1 MKTPHRNLAVKV
13 LAVAIFLLTWEIIA
27 RAGVFTH
34 FIFPSISGGLNW
46 AATHYAELLSACW
59 FTLRVLL
66 IALGISVCIS
76 MGLAVLSVVFRGAK
90 PIVETFV
97 SIFQPIPAIAILPF
111 AMLWF
116 GLGEKP
122 IIFVTIFGSLWP
134 LILNIMNGFATVNRM
149 YIDVGRNYGLKKF
162 GLAWR
167 IMTPAALPNIIT
179 GIRAAWGIAW
189 RTVVSAELVFGGMG
203 VIVGGFGGGL
213 GWLILKS
220 KYALTPEGMIAGV
233 AAISVIGII
242 IEHALFGHIEKRTVK
257 KWGMKA

>member
-1 MKTPHRNLAVKV
+1 MKATHSNLAVKV
-13 LAVAIFLLTWEIIA
+13 LAVLAFLSAWEISA

-34 FIFPSISGGLNW
+34 FIFPSISGGAIW

-66 IALGISVCIS
+66 IALGISVGIS
-76 MGLAVLSVVFRGAK
+76 MSLAVLSVMFKRVK

-122 IIFVTIFGSLWP
+122 IIFVTVFGSLWP
-134 LILNIMNGFATVNRM
+134 LILNIMNGFATVNKT
-149 YIDVGRNYGLKKF
+149 YIDVGRNYGLNKL
-162 GLAWR
+162 GLAWH
-167 IMTPAALPNIIT
+167 IMTPAALPNVIT
-179 GIRAAWGIAW
+179 GLKSGWGIAW

-203 VIVGGFGGGL
+203 VIIGGFGGGL

-242 IEHALFGHIEKRTVK
+242 IEHTLFGHIEKRTVK
-257 KWGMKA
+257 KWKIKT